1 MPMAGM
7 KARTRYALAAALDLA
22 ARYDG
27 RARSKLRE
35 IAARTGMPHEYLVQI
50 LLSLKRRALVNSA
63 RGPRGGYWLTR
74 PPDRI
79 TAAQVIDAVDPR
91 GKHPLAGQ
99 GSYGD
104 AIDRL
109 WRTAQDAGWRYLAG
123 VTLADLL
130 GALDTTGGPAPSQ
143 PAPLP

>member
-1 MPMAGM
+1 MAGM
-7 KARTRYALAAALDLA
+7 KARTRYALVAALDLA

-27 RARSKLRE
+27 GGRCKLRE
-35 IAARTGMPHEYLVQI
+35 IAARTGTPQEYLVQI

-63 RGPRGGYWLTR
+63 RGPKGGYWLTR

-79 TAAQVIDAVDPR
+79 TVAQVIDAVDPR

-104 AIDRL
+104 AVDRL

-123 VTLADLL
+123 VTLADVLE
-130 GALDTTGGPAPSQ
+130 AVDVTGGSAPSEPAPR
-143 PAPLP
+143 P